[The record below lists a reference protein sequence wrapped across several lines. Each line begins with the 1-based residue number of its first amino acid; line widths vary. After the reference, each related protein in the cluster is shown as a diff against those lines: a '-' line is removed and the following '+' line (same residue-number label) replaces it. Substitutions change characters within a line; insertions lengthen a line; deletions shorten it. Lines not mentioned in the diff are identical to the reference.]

1 MTSAAADGLL
11 SEVSALQAA
20 YCRGVDDRD
29 PDLLRAIVADDVEVV
44 GADGVLRTGAEEF
57 VGLFARYWTSAASPV
72 LHLVS
77 NVEVLGDGDP
87 LAVQAL
93 FHSVSRTADD
103 QIVQTWGRYRDLVTR
118 AGHGGLVFAAKRIS
132 VVHRR

>member
-1 MTSAAADGLL
+1 MTPAAQTLL
-11 SEVSALQAA
+11 LEVSALQAA

-29 PDLLRAIVADDVEVV
+29 PDLLRAVVTDDVEVV
-44 GADGVLRTGAEEF
+44 GADGMRRTGAEEF
-57 VGLFARYWTSAASPV
+57 VGLFARYWTAAASPG

-87 LAVQAL
+87 FAVQSL
-93 FHSVSRTADD
+93 FHAVSQDADG
-103 QIVQTWGRYRDLVTR
+103 QIVQTWGRYHDLVTR
-118 AGHGGLVFAAKRIS
+118 ATHGGLVFAAKRIS